1 MRSPDHRVVSPARGK
16 GEEGKGL
23 PEGADHGGLEA
34 GGRRAELP
42 GTCDGRSQD
51 SAPDHRRPRRVP
63 RAAAARAFTYPSFP
77 LEVPRTPSGEEV
89 AEPQA
94 AGGGQ
99 KKGDKTPGGGGA
111 NLKDDRSRLL
121 RDLRVDTKSRAAW
134 TRLLHEHPNARK
146 YKGGNKKGLSKG
158 CFGLKLDRIGSM
170 SGLGC

>member
-63 RAAAARAFTYPSFP
+63 RAAAARAFTCPSFP
-77 LEVPRTPSGEEV
+77 LEGPANSK
-89 AEPQA
+89 ADN
-94 AGGGQ
+94 
-99 KKGDKTPGGGGA
+99 KGSC
-111 NLKDDRSRLL
+111 LKD
-121 RDLRVDTKSRAAW
+121 T
-134 TRLLHEHPNARK
+134 
-146 YKGGNKKGLSKG
+146 GGNKKGLSKG